1 MKKDNNTTPKK
12 KRTGKVLLSVL
23 GVTCSV
29 VLVLGIVI
37 GTIGSKNVK
46 AMNGCVDAVLAKL
59 EENYTITPVDVG
71 EYEEIKVYGIM
82 SFDVEQY
89 DIKDLGNL
97 SVMRMNMGVMQMSTM
112 VFTPQDKNL
121 PLFSTDFIYMLSNRK
136 SYFEFYDLV
145 KEKDDTY
152 MELIANLHDVQVKYG
167 HLENFDVEPTWYAP
181 LLSVASYKGG
191 TSENDADTLAMTL
204 DLLDVY
210 LTHNAQLP
218 LLTEAEKAEKMDITV
233 AYTDGLIEKGGI
245 STDVFKQELGNEVTK
260 HFFDNVFFGTITK
273 VK

>member
-1 MKKDNNTTPKK
+1 MKDNNTTPNKK
-12 KRTGKVLLSVL
+12 KNRKGLLITL
-23 GVTCSV
+23 GVICS
-29 VLVLGIVI
+29 LVLALGLF
-37 GTIGSKNVK
+37 IGSIGSQNVK
-46 AMNGCVDAVLAKL
+46 AMNGCIDAVLAKL
-59 EENYTITPVDVG
+59 EENYTLTPLDVG

-136 SYFEFYDLV
+136 TYLEFYDVV
-145 KEKDDTY
+145 KEKDDIY
-152 MELIANLHDVQVKYG
+152 MELISALHDVQLKYDY
-167 HLENFDVEPTWYAP
+167 LENFEVEPTWYAP

-210 LTHNAQLP
+210 LDHNAQLP
-218 LLTEAEKAEKMDITV
+218 LLTEAEKAEKMDITL
-233 AYTDGLIEKGGI
+233 AYTDGLIEKGGV